1 MLGVSILTLF
11 LLFSIGF
18 WRSPDSVV
26 FIFYCLLPASLQ
38 PVGSVGHCLS
48 MLLDVTEPI
57 GYETYQLSIQNLKAS
72 KSPPMHRLNVIVN
85 T

>member
-1 MLGVSILTLF
+1 
-11 LLFSIGF
+11 
-18 WRSPDSVV
+18 
-26 FIFYCLLPASLQ
+26 
-38 PVGSVGHCLS
+38 